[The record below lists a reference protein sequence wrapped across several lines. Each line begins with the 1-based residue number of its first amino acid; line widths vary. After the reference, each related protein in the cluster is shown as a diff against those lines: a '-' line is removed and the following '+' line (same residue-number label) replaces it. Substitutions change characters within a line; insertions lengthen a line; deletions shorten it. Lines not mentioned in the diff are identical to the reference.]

1 MATPRIITLGPAATT
16 VATPEVLGMSEN
28 GAAPVLAIPVAPG
41 TYFEITDYDVAAG
54 GQQGTF
60 KLQQTNDG
68 VTWFNIGALQVS
80 GVGQATSIMVN
91 PQIYWK
97 IDGNA
102 GPAVAFRVEITTPGG
117 ITPVTCNISGNRGS

>member
-1 MATPRIITLGPAATT
+1 MADPRWITMGEAATT
-16 VATPEVLGMSEN
+16 VVTPEVLPLREN
-28 GAAPVLAIPVAPG
+28 GGAPALSIPVAPG

-60 KLQQTNDG
+60 KLQQTLDG
-68 VTWFNIGALQVS
+68 ISWFTIGALQVM
-80 GVGQATSIMVN
+80 GVGQATSLLVN

-102 GPAVAFRVEITTPGG
+102 GPAVAFRVETTTPDGP
-117 ITPVTCNISGNRGS
+117 TPVACNISGKRGS

>member
-1 MATPRIITLGPAATT
+1 MATPRWITIGEASTT
-16 VATPEVLGMSEN
+16 GAVPEVLGMSEN
-28 GAAPVLAIPVAPG
+28 GGAPLLAIPVPPG

-54 GQQGTF
+54 GAEGTF

-68 VTWFNIGALQVS
+68 ISWFTIGALQVF
-80 GVGQATSIMVN
+80 GVGQAVSLLVK

-102 GPAVAFRVEITTPGG
+102 GPAVAFRVLITTPNGP
-117 ITPVTCNISGNRGS
+117 IPVACNISGNRG